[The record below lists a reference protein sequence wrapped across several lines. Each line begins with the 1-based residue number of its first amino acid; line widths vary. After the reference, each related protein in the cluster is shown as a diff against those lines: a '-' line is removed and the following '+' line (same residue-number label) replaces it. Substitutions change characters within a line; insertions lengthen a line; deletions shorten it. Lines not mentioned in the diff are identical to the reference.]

1 MTELATWSWRARD
14 RGGNLLSGAL
24 AAATAQE
31 VAARLRSE
39 GKVVL
44 GVQRGTDTTQ
54 SSQRSDR
61 PNGRRVP
68 RTEVLEFSRQLSVML
83 EAGVSLTEALEAFSK
98 QSSRMKIVPEIDSV
112 REEIS
117 EGEQLSASMARRQ
130 KTFPPVAVGLVRAA
144 EAVGDLAGMFTRL
157 ADWIGREQRIVRQ
170 VRSALAYPAV
180 LAVVGTA
187 ITLFLVTAVLPR
199 FESIYAQRAA
209 ELPPLTT
216 GVLMVGRFIS
226 QEWILWLPALSLICM
241 WMFLLRNSSTVMTIK
256 EKFRFDAPVM
266 RSVTRPAETARA
278 FRTLSILLGS
288 GVPLLDAVS
297 ICRDLSPW
305 RRWKRMWDDVENAAR
320 EGRSVSDALNEAPMI
335 SQGAKAMIAAG
346 ERGGRLAET
355 LSSIADAADEDL
367 EVAVK
372 RTSTLVEPLAIVVL
386 GGVVGVVA
394 IALLLPV
401 FKMSSIA
408 G

>member
-335 SQGAKAMIAAG
+335 SQGAKAMM
-346 ERGGRLAET
+346 E
-355 LSSIADAADEDL
+355 S
-367 EVAVK
+367 
-372 RTSTLVEPLAIVVL
+372 VE
-386 GGVVGVVA
+386 GV
-394 IALLLPV
+394 
-401 FKMSSIA
+401 
-408 G
+408 